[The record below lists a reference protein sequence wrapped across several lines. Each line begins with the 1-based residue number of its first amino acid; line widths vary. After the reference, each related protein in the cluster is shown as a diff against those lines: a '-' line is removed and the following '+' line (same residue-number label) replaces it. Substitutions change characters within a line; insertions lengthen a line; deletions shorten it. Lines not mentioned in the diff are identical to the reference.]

1 MRGKAIVRTG
11 SGAGRGITPAY
22 AGKSAVLAGE
32 IIISEDHPRVC
43 GEKPPMGKRIAL
55 PVGSPP
61 HVRGKVAPFAET
73 ALEFGI
79 TPACA
84 GKSDAGQK
92 QHCGGK
98 DHPRMCGE
106 KAASAVPFSPMAG
119 SPPHVRGK
127 GRSYMQVDGV
137 PRITPACAGKSLKR
151 GEFQTL

>member
-1 MRGKAIVRTG
+1 MRGKAEVER
-11 SGAGRGITPAY
+11 SVLLPQRITPAY
-22 AGKSAVLAGE
+22 AGKSQCFLAGQPAE
-32 IIISEDHPRVC
+32 QDHPRMC
-43 GEKPPMGKRIAL
+43 GEKESMGAGTNGK
-55 PVGSPP
+55 VGSPP
-61 HVRGKVAPFAET
+61 HVRGKVAVQSSNSHQFR
-73 ALEFGI
+73 I

-84 GKSDAGQK
+84 GKSRAF
-92 QHCGGK
+92 CRNCVRIW